1 MLYKNIMVAYDGSEP
16 SQEALVVA
24 KDLVADDP
32 NATIHIIS
40 IIPVGIN
47 GIGVESSISPISG
60 TSQVFPDMAAYEAML
75 ENSRQT
81 TIESV
86 REQVGDM
93 FDDTACSVTIGAYA
107 SNKAS
112 NGIVDYAKEHQIDMI
127 VMGRRG
133 LGALRA
139 MLGSVSYAVLHEAD
153 IPVVTV
159 K

>member
-24 KDLVADDP
+24 KDMAGEDP
-32 NATIHIIS
+32 EATIHIVS
-40 IIPVGIN
+40 IIPVGMT
-47 GIGVESSISPISG
+47 GVGVESPISPITG
-60 TSQVFPDMAAYEAML
+60 MSQIFPDMSAYEAMMD
-75 ENSRQT
+75 NSRQS

-86 REQVGDM
+86 REQIGDM
-93 FDDTACSVTIGAYA
+93 FEDVACNVTIGAYA

-112 NGIVDYAKEHQIDMI
+112 SGIVDYAKEHSVDMI

>member
-24 KDLVADDP
+24 KDIAGDDP
-32 NATIHIIS
+32 EATIHVIS
-40 IIPVGIN
+40 IIPLGMSGVG
-47 GIGVESSISPISG
+47 VDSPISPITG
-60 TSQVFPDMAAYEAML
+60 VSQIFPDRDTYEEMM
-75 ENSRQT
+75 ESSRQT

-86 REQVGDM
+86 RDQLGNM
-93 FDDTACSVTIGAYA
+93 FDDVNCRVTIGAYA

-112 NGIVDYAKEHQIDMI
+112 NGICDYAKEHAIDMI

-133 LGALRA
+133 LGAFRA
-139 MLGSVSYAVLHEAD
+139 MLGSVSYAVLHESD